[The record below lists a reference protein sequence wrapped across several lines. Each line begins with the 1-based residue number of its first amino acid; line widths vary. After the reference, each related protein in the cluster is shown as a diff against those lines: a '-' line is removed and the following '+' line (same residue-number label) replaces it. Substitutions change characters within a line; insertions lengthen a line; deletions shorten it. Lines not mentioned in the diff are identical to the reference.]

1 MISWAQGHL
10 FLYLLSRGWGGF
22 RSKLD
27 TGIREACHLPKE
39 WAGTTCQ
46 ELLMTELARR

>member
-10 FLYLLSRGWGGF
+10 LLYLLSSGWGGF

-27 TGIREACHLPKE
+27 TGIGEACHLPKG
-39 WAGTTCQ
+39 WGGATRQ
-46 ELLMTELARR
+46 ELLIAELARR